1 MCTFSYTSYSCQHI
15 THIKLSKRNQ
25 QLVDKDRQSHRK
37 SALAQPIYLPMLRS
51 ATRLESTVSYLLP
64 VVNYSVRS
72 QTSRLI
78 ILVMLH
84 MSSVHFVIVDI
95 CRMGVG
101 DHIEFFFGGMAHSLV
116 GAFVFEKPCADMTDL
131 LAPSSYH
138 LLLTLLD
145 FWYRSCFL
153 LLAHND
159 NTGQVWDS
167 RMQMVFHIPHQWI
180 GRVRQHGQRDARS
193 SLATTD
199 LAFASTRL
207 KHSDEG
213 DMKRKT
219 ISYTPW
225 NERFLIRYNGHLIVF
240 RREYRAREFSSREE
254 ISLSCLSR
262 LPQILKELL
271 AGCRI
276 EYSKLIHGKI
286 SLYEDQDGTWAR
298 SMVSD
303 VRHIS
308 TLVLDECVKKELLKD
323 IEDFLN
329 QTARR
334 WYSNRGIPH
343 RRGYLLYGPSGTGKS
358 SLSLSI
364 AGYFGLDIYILSLS
378 AINEDHLKD
387 LFAKLPSR
395 CVILVELFTPLVPS
409 DPETLKQRTLVRSSL
424 VPLSNTAN
432 LSLERCPY
440 LFSWTSLMM
449 V

>member
-1 MCTFSYTSYSCQHI
+1 
-15 THIKLSKRNQ
+15 
-25 QLVDKDRQSHRK
+25 
-37 SALAQPIYLPMLRS
+37 
-51 ATRLESTVSYLLP
+51 
-64 VVNYSVRS
+64 
-72 QTSRLI
+72 
-78 ILVMLH
+78 
-84 MSSVHFVIVDI
+84 
-95 CRMGVG
+95 
-101 DHIEFFFGGMAHSLV
+101 
-116 GAFVFEKPCADMTDL
+116 
-131 LAPSSYH
+131 
-138 LLLTLLD
+138 
-145 FWYRSCFL
+145 
-153 LLAHND
+153 
-159 NTGQVWDS
+159 
-167 RMQMVFHIPHQWI
+167 
-180 GRVRQHGQRDARS
+180 
-193 SLATTD
+193 
-199 LAFASTRL
+199 
-207 KHSDEG
+207 
-213 DMKRKT
+213 MKRKT

-440 LFSWTSLMM
+440 LFS
-449 V
+449 